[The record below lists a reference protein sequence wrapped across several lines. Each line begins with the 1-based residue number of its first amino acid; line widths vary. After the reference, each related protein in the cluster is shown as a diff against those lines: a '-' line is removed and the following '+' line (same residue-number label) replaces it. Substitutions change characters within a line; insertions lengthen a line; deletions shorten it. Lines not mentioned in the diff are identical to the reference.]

1 MNRRRRSEKEIEI
14 EKKLL
19 TPVNYSCRNRP
30 LSEVLN
36 QLAKLVNVNI
46 HLDDE
51 GLREE
56 GLSPDTP
63 VTLELASDIQ
73 LKSYLDLSWRNTTS
87 ATSSR
92 MRC

>member
-1 MNRRRRSEKEIEI
+1 MSGRRKLKAQELSRRHRSEKEIDI
-14 EKKLL
+14 EKKLQ

-30 LSEVLN
+30 LNEVLN

-56 GLSPDTP
+56 GTSPETP
-63 VTLELASDIQ
+63 VTLELP
-73 LKSYLDLSWRNTTS
+73 RTFN
-87 ATSSR
+87 SR
-92 MRC
+92 AIST